1 MRKIVL
7 SVFGVAAVVIVAI
20 VAGDGAV
27 TAGGVGEWSAAIASA
42 ITSAITSAVQS
53 VDASPRA
60 LYAGLQD
67 QLRSMARDGSILAL
81 AAAVPVVLVGAIALD
96 ARARPGP
103 SRLARLMRRWRVRRR
118 YGRRVSSRAVSSP
131 APVRRSDATLGG
143 PEGSVSAASPS
154 ARSTASPNTCSNARS
169 NASPSDAVMRRG
181 VLMQAADAVAARRR
195 LAGGGRSAPPAGEA
209 ASAQGA
215 LRLIEEIRASGQAE
229 ADRKRRGRG
238 LSGSVLMG

>member
-7 SVFGVAAVVIVAI
+7 SVFGVTAVVIVAI
-20 VAGDGAV
+20 IAGDGAA
-27 TAGGVGEWSAAIASA
+27 TAGGFGGVAA
-42 ITSAITSAVQS
+42 AITSAVQS

-81 AAAVPVVLVGAIALD
+81 AAAIPVVLVGGVLMD

-118 YGRRVSSRAVSSP
+118 YGRRVRDRAVSSP
-131 APVRRSDATLGG
+131 APVRRSNAMLGEPG
-143 PEGSVSAASPS
+143 GSALAASPS
-154 ARSTASPNTCSNARS
+154 ARSTASPNTY
-169 NASPSDAVMRRG
+169 PSDAVMRRG

-195 LAGGGRSAPPAGEA
+195 LGGGGRLTPPGGEA
-209 ASAQGA
+209 ASPHSA

-229 ADRKRRGRG
+229 AERKRRGRG